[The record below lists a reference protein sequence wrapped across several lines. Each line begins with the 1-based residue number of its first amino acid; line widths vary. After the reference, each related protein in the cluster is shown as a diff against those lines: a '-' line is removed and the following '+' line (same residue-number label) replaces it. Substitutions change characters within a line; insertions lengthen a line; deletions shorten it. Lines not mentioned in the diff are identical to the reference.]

1 MIAVFAILMTHHLGE
16 TSMYYGLIL
25 ISVMIFGGCFA
36 LDDLYRR
43 RRGSSIRISLEYALM
58 SALAGS
64 VVLTVING
72 FRLEC
77 TSFTLLMALLNV
89 LVNFGYT
96 FCTFRA
102 LGTINLSLY
111 SVFSMLGGMALPFLQ
126 GILIYGESLT
136 LGKSICVLLIGIALG
151 LTIQR
156 GKPGKH
162 AIYYAGV
169 FLLNGASGILSK
181 VYTASLLPKASAAGY
196 SILICLC
203 TACASTLLLS
213 LFYKQN
219 APRLTLKSTA
229 IGALSGAGNK
239 VANYFLVIA
248 LSHVDASVQ
257 YPMVTGGVMIVST
270 LLCFFGPKKPS
281 RRELLSVLFGF
292 AGMLALF
299 LIPV

>member
-1 MIAVFAILMTHHLGE
+1 
-16 TSMYYGLIL
+16 MYYGLIL
-25 ISVMIFGGCFA
+25 LSVMIFGGCFA

-43 RRGSSIRISLEYALM
+43 HRGSSIRISLEYALM

-64 VVLTVING
+64 VVLTAING

-77 TSFTLLMALLNV
+77 TSFTLLMALLSV

-156 GKPGKH
+156 GKPGQH

-203 TACASTLLLS
+203 TACASALLLS
-213 LFYKQN
+213 LFHKQN

-248 LSHVDASVQ
+248 LSHVDTSVQ

-270 LLCFFGPKKPS
+270 LLCFFSPEKPS